1 MMGTKKA
8 TLYVGCLLVACAA
21 AFAAHAQA
29 VPKEPLARVSLIDA
43 KLPSAAAVI
52 AEQPIGSG
60 GSGTLRFYRLSS
72 PVFRGVECCVNI
84 GEGAAPSSVL
94 RYQGTDTSAVAAQ
107 AATFDKS
114 LDEGF
119 VGLVLAGPD
128 VKVRRINTHKVS
140 VSWKHHRG
148 KVDVEHCLSQ
158 EGLHVRLSHVGRRVH
173 YYLPLG
179 AAVEPNCPASM
190 VR

>member
-1 MMGTKKA
+1 MMGTKKT
-8 TLYVGCLLVACAA
+8 TLCLGIFLAACATV
-21 AFAAHAQA
+21 FVTHAQP
-29 VPKEPLARVSLIDA
+29 VPKEPLARVGLIDA

-52 AEQPIGSG
+52 AEPPIASG
-60 GSGTLRFYRLSS
+60 GLRFYRLSS
-72 PVFRGVECCVNI
+72 PIFRGIECCVNI
-84 GEGAAPSSVL
+84 GEGAAQSSVL
-94 RYQGTDTSAVAAQ
+94 RYQGTDTSAVTAQ
-107 AATFDKS
+107 AATFDQP

-128 VKVRRINTHKVS
+128 VRVRRVNTHKVS
-140 VSWKHHRG
+140 VSWKRHRG

-158 EGLHVRLSHVGRRVH
+158 EGLHVRLSHAGRRVH

-190 VR
+190 GQ